1 MLSRIPALS
10 RLAPSRSDVSEL
22 RCPPTFD
29 TPQILITA
37 FISVRMIDV
46 RRTSILQDLAEVTLP
61 EALRWI
67 REVLAR
73 GGPHPDLAASR
84 GAGRQSSSLFGRRS
98 SRVAAEK
105 PGMEGGTFGPP
116 KTNALSMEAGITPT
130 AGLSSSWGKGEP
142 QARVSAELK
151 PGSHGFLKQPSSSWL
166 QARLRKDVL
175 HGLHKSAPSIRIY
188 AVQLGGMYYE
198 VAALHGVI
206 LTMLQH
212 GRGEE
217 EEEKERHSVKRSA
230 RALGEG
236 FVGRSGR
243 PSEAA
248 GGDEEQGPPR
258 HDASGTGRSALST
271 LTYRTGSQSG
281 AASRSSRGGGPG
293 RRQVSYAGF
302 DVDLARSAGSMA
314 SRKGSTLPERSQASA
329 AAFKHK
335 HEGEV
340 LVLQQ
345 RALGGLQISRSML
358 AKGSDAQLLRRASM
372 ALQSSMR
379 WTLLSDEGFRQFESE
394 VQALMVANGMHLM
407 LAEGI
412 QIRWGRQKWHLW
424 Y

>member
-46 RRTSILQDLAEVTLP
+46 RRTSILQDMAEVTLP

-67 REVLAR
+67 REALAR
-73 GGPHPDLAASR
+73 GGPHPELVASR
-84 GAGRQSSSLFGRRS
+84 DAGRQSSSLFGRRS
-98 SRVAAEK
+98 SRVAAAVMLEN
-105 PGMEGGTFGPP
+105 PGMEGGTCRDP
-116 KTNALSMEAGITPT
+116 KTNALSVEAGITPT
-130 AGLSSSWGKGEP
+130 AGLSSSRGQGESHET
-142 QARVSAELK
+142 RVSAELK

-166 QARLRKDVL
+166 QARLRRDVL

-271 LTYRTGSQSG
+271 LTYRKGSQSG
-281 AASRSSRGGGPG
+281 AASRSSRGGVQAAGRSLTLGLMWTWPGPQVAWHPARAPRCQSGARPLPPPSSTSTRG
-293 RRQVSYAGF
+293 RSSSCSSAHWAAF
-302 DVDLARSAGSMA
+302 RSAARCWPRG
-314 SRKGSTLPERSQASA
+314 RTRSCC
-329 AAFKHK
+329 
-335 HEGEV
+335 
-340 LVLQQ
+340 
-345 RALGGLQISRSML
+345 GGP
-358 AKGSDAQLLRRASM
+358 
-372 ALQSSMR
+372 R
-379 WTLLSDEGFRQFESE
+379 WRCSPRC
-394 VQALMVANGMHLM
+394 A
-407 LAEGI
+407 
-412 QIRWGRQKWHLW
+412 GRC
-424 Y
+424 

>member
-1 MLSRIPALS
+1 M
-10 RLAPSRSDVSEL
+10 
-22 RCPPTFD
+22 
-29 TPQILITA
+29 
-37 FISVRMIDV
+37 
-46 RRTSILQDLAEVTLP
+46 
-61 EALRWI
+61 
-67 REVLAR
+67 
-73 GGPHPDLAASR
+73 
-84 GAGRQSSSLFGRRS
+84 
-98 SRVAAEK
+98 
-105 PGMEGGTFGPP
+105 
-116 KTNALSMEAGITPT
+116 
-130 AGLSSSWGKGEP
+130 
-142 QARVSAELK
+142 
-151 PGSHGFLKQPSSSWL
+151 
-166 QARLRKDVL
+166 L

-271 LTYRTGSQSG
+271 LTYRKGSQSG
-281 AASRSSRGGGPG
+281 AASRRGVQGS
-293 RRQVSYAGF
+293 RQVSYAGF

-412 QIRWGRQKWHLW
+412 QIR
-424 Y
+424 